1 MGRSEKGLKREL
13 CGRCAAILRE
23 KKDVQYISGGVDHKV
38 SCTECG
44 RRRYGGVYDVKRKKT
59 K

>member
-1 MGRSEKGLKREL
+1 MKKEL

-23 KKDVQYISGGVDHKV
+23 KKEVRYIAGGVNHKV

-44 RRRYGGVYDVKRKKT
+44 RRRYGGTYDVKRKN
-59 K
+59 